1 MTKPLSNYQILKE
14 MIANACIKGKDS
26 LNLTNEQVE
35 SAIGDVKENLFEIL
49 GYVEN

>member
-1 MTKPLSNYQILKE
+1 MTTLSNYQILKE
-14 MIANACIKGKDS
+14 MIANACIKGKDA

-35 SAIGDVKENLFEIL
+35 SAISDVKENLFEIL